1 MYQSRD
7 EASAIIDSMRSTYA
21 RALKQRA
28 EWLAQYL
35 SDVPDESV
43 RKLILRSNPALNRNF
58 KLKEALHR
66 QRGVSKGDLSRPS
79 LE

>member
-43 RKLILRSNPALNRNF
+43 RKLILRSNRALD
-58 KLKEALHR
+58 
-66 QRGVSKGDLSRPS
+66 S
-79 LE
+79 